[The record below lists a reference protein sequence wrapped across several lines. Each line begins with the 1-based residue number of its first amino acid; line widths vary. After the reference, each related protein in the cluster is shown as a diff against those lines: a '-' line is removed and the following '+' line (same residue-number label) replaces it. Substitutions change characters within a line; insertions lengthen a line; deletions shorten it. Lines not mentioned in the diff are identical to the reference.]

1 MRYNDSRNDTNV
13 INEVLPKY
21 KAAWGGGSMFASN
34 GLIVD
39 WYRVN
44 QKNMAQPMSLGFT
57 AWFDHPSL
65 IRNQYQSNLG
75 AQGQRIY
82 E

>member
-1 MRYNDSRNDTNV
+1 MRYNDIRNGTKVVD
-13 INEVLPKY
+13 EVLRKY
-21 KAAWGGGSMFASN
+21 KAAWAGGSMFASN

-57 AWFDHPSL
+57 AWFAPLPL
-65 IRNQYQSNLG
+65 IPIIRG
-75 AQGQRIY
+75 
-82 E
+82 

>member
-1 MRYNDSRNDTNV
+1 MRYNDSRNGTNV
-13 INEVLPKY
+13 VDEVLPKY
-21 KAAWGGGSMFASN
+21 KEAWAGGSMFGSN

-57 AWFDHPSL
+57 AWFVHHYL
-65 IRNQYQSNLG
+65 IRAHSQPNTGIGLTPS
-75 AQGQRIY
+75 
-82 E
+82 